1 MIVYILLGI
10 FTLLL
15 IIGQV
20 KGAEITIGPIIG
32 FMVGF
37 LYSHQEFDDGTYKL
51 NKMSKNK
58 ITKEELEQL
67 QAKIS
72 VLNNLQYKLGALA
85 VDQNKVLKAFDTVRE
100 ELRTM
105 QMELKET
112 YGNVSINVEDG
123 SLTETEET
131 DEQAD
136 KKD

>member
-1 MIVYILLGI
+1 
-10 FTLLL
+10 
-15 IIGQV
+15 
-20 KGAEITIGPIIG
+20 
-32 FMVGF
+32 
-37 LYSHQEFDDGTYKL
+37 
-51 NKMSKNK
+51 MSKKK
-58 ITKEELEQL
+58 ITKEELEEL

-100 ELRTM
+100 ELKTM
-105 QMELKET
+105 QMGLKET

-131 DEQAD
+131 AEQAD

>member
-1 MIVYILLGI
+1 
-10 FTLLL
+10 
-15 IIGQV
+15 
-20 KGAEITIGPIIG
+20 
-32 FMVGF
+32 
-37 LYSHQEFDDGTYKL
+37 
-51 NKMSKNK
+51 MSKKK
-58 ITKEELEQL
+58 ITKEELEEL

-105 QMELKET
+105 QIGLKET

>member
-1 MIVYILLGI
+1 
-10 FTLLL
+10 
-15 IIGQV
+15 
-20 KGAEITIGPIIG
+20 
-32 FMVGF
+32 
-37 LYSHQEFDDGTYKL
+37 
-51 NKMSKNK
+51 MSKNK

-67 QAKIS
+67 QAKVS

-123 SLTETEET
+123 SFTETEET

>member
-1 MIVYILLGI
+1 
-10 FTLLL
+10 
-15 IIGQV
+15 
-20 KGAEITIGPIIG
+20 
-32 FMVGF
+32 
-37 LYSHQEFDDGTYKL
+37 
-51 NKMSKNK
+51 MSKKK
-58 ITKEELEQL
+58 ITKEELEEL

-72 VLNNLQYKLGALA
+72 VLNNLQYKLGALS

-100 ELRTM
+100 ELKTM
-105 QMELKET
+105 QMGLKET

>member
-1 MIVYILLGI
+1 
-10 FTLLL
+10 
-15 IIGQV
+15 
-20 KGAEITIGPIIG
+20 
-32 FMVGF
+32 
-37 LYSHQEFDDGTYKL
+37 
-51 NKMSKNK
+51 MSKKK
-58 ITKEELEQL
+58 ITKEELEEL

-105 QMELKET
+105 QMGLKET

-123 SLTETEET
+123 SLTETKET

>member
-1 MIVYILLGI
+1 
-10 FTLLL
+10 
-15 IIGQV
+15 
-20 KGAEITIGPIIG
+20 
-32 FMVGF
+32 
-37 LYSHQEFDDGTYKL
+37 
-51 NKMSKNK
+51 MSKDK

>member
-1 MIVYILLGI
+1 
-10 FTLLL
+10 
-15 IIGQV
+15 
-20 KGAEITIGPIIG
+20 
-32 FMVGF
+32 
-37 LYSHQEFDDGTYKL
+37 
-51 NKMSKNK
+51 MSKKK
-58 ITKEELEQL
+58 ITKEELEEL

-105 QMELKET
+105 QMGLKET

-123 SLTETEET
+123 SLTETQEA

>member
-1 MIVYILLGI
+1 
-10 FTLLL
+10 
-15 IIGQV
+15 
-20 KGAEITIGPIIG
+20 
-32 FMVGF
+32 
-37 LYSHQEFDDGTYKL
+37 
-51 NKMSKNK
+51 MSKKK
-58 ITKEELEQL
+58 ITKEELEEL

-100 ELRTM
+100 ELKTM
-105 QMELKET
+105 QIGLKET

>member
-1 MIVYILLGI
+1 
-10 FTLLL
+10 
-15 IIGQV
+15 
-20 KGAEITIGPIIG
+20 
-32 FMVGF
+32 
-37 LYSHQEFDDGTYKL
+37 
-51 NKMSKNK
+51 MSKNK

-67 QAKIS
+67 QAKVS

-85 VDQNKVLKAFDTVRE
+85 VDNNKVLKAFNTVRE

-123 SLTETEET
+123 SLTETPET

>member
-1 MIVYILLGI
+1 
-10 FTLLL
+10 
-15 IIGQV
+15 
-20 KGAEITIGPIIG
+20 
-32 FMVGF
+32 
-37 LYSHQEFDDGTYKL
+37 
-51 NKMSKNK
+51 MSKKK
-58 ITKEELEQL
+58 ITKEELEEL

>member
-1 MIVYILLGI
+1 
-10 FTLLL
+10 
-15 IIGQV
+15 
-20 KGAEITIGPIIG
+20 
-32 FMVGF
+32 
-37 LYSHQEFDDGTYKL
+37 
-51 NKMSKNK
+51 MSKKK
-58 ITKEELEQL
+58 ITKEELEEL

-100 ELRTM
+100 ELRTI
-105 QMELKET
+105 QIGLKET

>member
-1 MIVYILLGI
+1 
-10 FTLLL
+10 
-15 IIGQV
+15 
-20 KGAEITIGPIIG
+20 
-32 FMVGF
+32 
-37 LYSHQEFDDGTYKL
+37 
-51 NKMSKNK
+51 MSKKK

-136 KKD
+136 KKN

>member
-1 MIVYILLGI
+1 
-10 FTLLL
+10 
-15 IIGQV
+15 
-20 KGAEITIGPIIG
+20 
-32 FMVGF
+32 
-37 LYSHQEFDDGTYKL
+37 
-51 NKMSKNK
+51 MSKNK
-58 ITKEELEQL
+58 VTKEELEQL

>member
-1 MIVYILLGI
+1 
-10 FTLLL
+10 
-15 IIGQV
+15 
-20 KGAEITIGPIIG
+20 
-32 FMVGF
+32 
-37 LYSHQEFDDGTYKL
+37 
-51 NKMSKNK
+51 MSKNK
-58 ITKEELEQL
+58 IRKEELEQL

>member
-1 MIVYILLGI
+1 
-10 FTLLL
+10 
-15 IIGQV
+15 
-20 KGAEITIGPIIG
+20 
-32 FMVGF
+32 
-37 LYSHQEFDDGTYKL
+37 
-51 NKMSKNK
+51 MSKKK
-58 ITKEELEQL
+58 ITKEELEEL

-85 VDQNKVLKAFDTVRE
+85 VDQKKVLKAFDTVRE

-105 QMELKET
+105 QMGLKET

>member
-1 MIVYILLGI
+1 
-10 FTLLL
+10 
-15 IIGQV
+15 
-20 KGAEITIGPIIG
+20 
-32 FMVGF
+32 
-37 LYSHQEFDDGTYKL
+37 
-51 NKMSKNK
+51 MSKKK
-58 ITKEELEQL
+58 ITKEELEEL

-105 QMELKET
+105 QMGLKET

-123 SLTETEET
+123 SLTETEEA

>member
-1 MIVYILLGI
+1 
-10 FTLLL
+10 
-15 IIGQV
+15 
-20 KGAEITIGPIIG
+20 
-32 FMVGF
+32 
-37 LYSHQEFDDGTYKL
+37 
-51 NKMSKNK
+51 MSKKK
-58 ITKEELEQL
+58 ITKEELEEL

-123 SLTETEET
+123 SLTEIEET

>member
-1 MIVYILLGI
+1 
-10 FTLLL
+10 
-15 IIGQV
+15 
-20 KGAEITIGPIIG
+20 
-32 FMVGF
+32 
-37 LYSHQEFDDGTYKL
+37 
-51 NKMSKNK
+51 MSKNK

-67 QAKIS
+67 QAKVS

>member
-1 MIVYILLGI
+1 
-10 FTLLL
+10 
-15 IIGQV
+15 
-20 KGAEITIGPIIG
+20 
-32 FMVGF
+32 
-37 LYSHQEFDDGTYKL
+37 
-51 NKMSKNK
+51 MSKKK
-58 ITKEELEQL
+58 ITKEELEEL

-105 QMELKET
+105 QMGLKET

-123 SLTETEET
+123 SLTETKEA

>member
-1 MIVYILLGI
+1 
-10 FTLLL
+10 
-15 IIGQV
+15 
-20 KGAEITIGPIIG
+20 
-32 FMVGF
+32 
-37 LYSHQEFDDGTYKL
+37 
-51 NKMSKNK
+51 MSKKK
-58 ITKEELEQL
+58 ITKEELEEL

-105 QMELKET
+105 QMGLKET

>member
-1 MIVYILLGI
+1 
-10 FTLLL
+10 
-15 IIGQV
+15 
-20 KGAEITIGPIIG
+20 
-32 FMVGF
+32 
-37 LYSHQEFDDGTYKL
+37 
-51 NKMSKNK
+51 MSKNK

-100 ELRTM
+100 ELRAM

>member
-1 MIVYILLGI
+1 
-10 FTLLL
+10 
-15 IIGQV
+15 
-20 KGAEITIGPIIG
+20 
-32 FMVGF
+32 
-37 LYSHQEFDDGTYKL
+37 
-51 NKMSKNK
+51 MSKKK

-105 QMELKET
+105 QMKLKET

>member
-1 MIVYILLGI
+1 
-10 FTLLL
+10 
-15 IIGQV
+15 
-20 KGAEITIGPIIG
+20 
-32 FMVGF
+32 
-37 LYSHQEFDDGTYKL
+37 
-51 NKMSKNK
+51 MSKNK

-67 QAKIS
+67 QAKVS

-105 QMELKET
+105 QMQLKET

>member
-1 MIVYILLGI
+1 
-10 FTLLL
+10 
-15 IIGQV
+15 
-20 KGAEITIGPIIG
+20 
-32 FMVGF
+32 
-37 LYSHQEFDDGTYKL
+37 
-51 NKMSKNK
+51 MSKKK
-58 ITKEELEQL
+58 ITKEELEEL

-100 ELRTM
+100 ELKTM
-105 QMELKET
+105 QMGLKET

-123 SLTETEET
+123 SLTETQEA

>member
-1 MIVYILLGI
+1 
-10 FTLLL
+10 
-15 IIGQV
+15 
-20 KGAEITIGPIIG
+20 
-32 FMVGF
+32 
-37 LYSHQEFDDGTYKL
+37 
-51 NKMSKNK
+51 MSKKK
-58 ITKEELEQL
+58 ITKEELENL

-100 ELRTM
+100 ELKTM
-105 QMELKET
+105 QMGLKET

>member
-1 MIVYILLGI
+1 
-10 FTLLL
+10 
-15 IIGQV
+15 
-20 KGAEITIGPIIG
+20 
-32 FMVGF
+32 
-37 LYSHQEFDDGTYKL
+37 
-51 NKMSKNK
+51 MSKKK
-58 ITKEELEQL
+58 ITKEELEEL

-105 QMELKET
+105 QIGLKET

-136 KKD
+136 KKN

>member
-1 MIVYILLGI
+1 
-10 FTLLL
+10 
-15 IIGQV
+15 
-20 KGAEITIGPIIG
+20 
-32 FMVGF
+32 
-37 LYSHQEFDDGTYKL
+37 
-51 NKMSKNK
+51 MSKKK
-58 ITKEELEQL
+58 ITKEELEEL

-85 VDQNKVLKAFDTVRE
+85 VDKNKVLKAFDTVRE

-105 QMELKET
+105 QMGLKET

-131 DEQAD
+131 DEQTD

>member
-1 MIVYILLGI
+1 
-10 FTLLL
+10 
-15 IIGQV
+15 
-20 KGAEITIGPIIG
+20 
-32 FMVGF
+32 
-37 LYSHQEFDDGTYKL
+37 
-51 NKMSKNK
+51 MSKDK
-58 ITKEELEQL
+58 VTKEELEQL

>member
-1 MIVYILLGI
+1 MH
-10 FTLLL
+10 FT
-15 IIGQV
+15 G
-20 KGAEITIGPIIG
+20 KAE
-32 FMVGF
+32 
-37 LYSHQEFDDGTYKL
+37 
-51 NKMSKNK
+51 KMSKNK

-100 ELRTM
+100 ELRAM

>member
-1 MIVYILLGI
+1 
-10 FTLLL
+10 
-15 IIGQV
+15 
-20 KGAEITIGPIIG
+20 
-32 FMVGF
+32 
-37 LYSHQEFDDGTYKL
+37 
-51 NKMSKNK
+51 MSKKK
-58 ITKEELEQL
+58 ITKEELEEL

-85 VDQNKVLKAFDTVRE
+85 VDKNKVLKAFDTVRE

-105 QMELKET
+105 QMGLKET

-123 SLTETEET
+123 SLTETKEA

>member
-1 MIVYILLGI
+1 
-10 FTLLL
+10 
-15 IIGQV
+15 
-20 KGAEITIGPIIG
+20 
-32 FMVGF
+32 
-37 LYSHQEFDDGTYKL
+37 
-51 NKMSKNK
+51 MSKIK
-58 ITKEELEQL
+58 ITKEELENL

-105 QMELKET
+105 QMGLKET

-123 SLTETEET
+123 SLTETEEA

>member
-1 MIVYILLGI
+1 M
-10 FTLLL
+10 T
-15 IIGQV
+15 
-20 KGAEITIGPIIG
+20 K
-32 FMVGF
+32 
-37 LYSHQEFDDGTYKL
+37 K
-51 NKMSKNK
+51 K
-58 ITKEELEQL
+58 ITKEELEEL

-105 QMELKET
+105 QMGLKET

>member
-1 MIVYILLGI
+1 
-10 FTLLL
+10 
-15 IIGQV
+15 
-20 KGAEITIGPIIG
+20 
-32 FMVGF
+32 
-37 LYSHQEFDDGTYKL
+37 
-51 NKMSKNK
+51 MSKKK
-58 ITKEELEQL
+58 ITKEELEKL

-105 QMELKET
+105 QMGLKET

-123 SLTETEET
+123 SLTETEEA